1 MHGATAVVLGGS
13 VAGLCSAGVL
23 APHFDRVVV
32 LERDELPPGAEH
44 RRGVPQSKHPHFVL
58 NAGRRAIGTIFP
70 GFEES
75 LIEAGGMLLM
85 PSMDAAY
92 GEMDGWGPRKTS
104 TMTMIY
110 SSRILIE
117 RVLREKVR
125 DLPTIEIREGVT
137 ASGLSTTGGGTPAGR
152 VTGVEY
158 RDAHG
163 ETRILE
169 ADLVVDAL
177 GRGSSV
183 RDWLA
188 AAGWPAVPEKTLD
201 AKVTY
206 TSRWYQLPDASQR
219 PPNWWWQHVVLT
231 PTQDTGPHPRE
242 HEFLS
247 NFFPVEGDRAIACM
261 GSWGS
266 GCRAR
271 PRRSRPPPTDS
282 ARPPSPPPCGPAPR
296 SRRCTSPAPRATSG
310 AATTSWHTHRWAW
323 WPSGTRPAP
332 STRSTPRA

>member
-125 DLPTIEIREGVT
+125 DLPTIEIREGVI

-177 GRGSSV
+177 GRGPRS
-183 RDWLA
+183 
-188 AAGWPAVPEKTLD
+188 G
-201 AKVTY
+201 
-206 TSRWYQLPDASQR
+206 
-219 PPNWWWQHVVLT
+219 
-231 PTQDTGPHPRE
+231 TG
-242 HEFLS
+242 
-247 NFFPVEGDRAIACM
+247 
-261 GSWGS
+261 
-266 GCRAR
+266 
-271 PRRSRPPPTDS
+271 SRPP
-282 ARPPSPPPCGPAPR
+282 AGRPSP
-296 SRRCTSPAPRATSG
+296 RRP
-310 AATTSWHTHRWAW
+310 
-323 WPSGTRPAP
+323 
-332 STRSTPRA
+332 STPRSPTPPAGTNSRMPRRGRRTGGGSTWS